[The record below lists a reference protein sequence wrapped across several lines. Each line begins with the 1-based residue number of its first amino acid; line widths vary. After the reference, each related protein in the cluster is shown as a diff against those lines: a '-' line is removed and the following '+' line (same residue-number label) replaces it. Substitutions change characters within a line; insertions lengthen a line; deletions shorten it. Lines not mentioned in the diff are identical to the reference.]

1 MGVLKQ
7 PLNQNRQPNQRRPYN
22 SGDSDFDDDDSYYS
36 RNNSYNSN
44 NYNSKSYDS
53 SDYDSHDDD
62 DGDGD

>member
-22 SGDSDFDDDDSYYS
+22 SGDSDYEDDDDFYS

-44 NYNSKSYDS
+44 AYNSKSYDS
-53 SDYDSHDDD
+53 HDYDEDSDGD
-62 DGDGD
+62 DGD